1 MTIEFLFHS
10 PLSLGISAFLLVIA
24 YHILAW
30 LWDEHGIRDIPG
42 PRLAAF
48 SDAWLGYWA
57 AQGCRSE
64 HLHKMHL
71 KYGRLFITFGFLPI
85 FVLSTNDQLNMM
97 LCFRKVG
104 SNGAESCLDC

>member
-1 MTIEFLFHS
+1 MSIISFVLQYPVQLGLAALLTV
-10 PLSLGISAFLLVIA
+10 PL

-42 PRLAAF
+42 PTLAAL

-64 HLHKMHL
+64 YVHQMHL
-71 KYGRLFITFGFLPI
+71 KYGT
-85 FVLSTNDQLNMM
+85 
-97 LCFRKVG
+97 
-104 SNGAESCLDC
+104 